1 MILIKSQLITSIIVN
16 IFVSYWMYDNSHFP
30 HKLLIIFL
38 KMEDPK
44 TCPMEQTALY
54 HSIIVNI
61 FVSYWMY
68 ENSHLSHKLLIT
80 FLKIEDPKTCSM
92 KQTTLHH

>member
-38 KMEDPK
+38 KIEDPK
-44 TCPMEQTALY
+44 TCPME
-54 HSIIVNI
+54 
-61 FVSYWMY
+61 
-68 ENSHLSHKLLIT
+68 
-80 FLKIEDPKTCSM
+80 
-92 KQTTLHH
+92 